1 MSKNENNLIFITLY
15 QKYNKM
21 MLSKK
26 EVANELGISLRT
38 LNRRIEE
45 KSALPSYSKN
55 GGLILFPIENLA
67 KYITALGKL

>member
-1 MSKNENNLIFITLY
+1 MSRNESNLIFITLY

-38 LNRRIEE
+38 LNRRMEE
-45 KSALPSYSKN
+45 KAALPSYTKN
-55 GGLILFPIENLA
+55 GGIFLFPLESVS
-67 KYITALGKL
+67 KYISALGKL

>member
-55 GGLILFPIENLA
+55 GGLILFSLENLA
-67 KYITALGKL
+67 KYITAIGKL

>member
-1 MSKNENNLIFITLY
+1 
-15 QKYNKM
+15 

-55 GGLILFPIENLA
+55 GGLILFSLENLA
-67 KYITALGKL
+67 KYITAIGKL

>member
-15 QKYNKM
+15 RKYNKM

-45 KSALPSYSKN
+45 KAALPSYTKN
-55 GGLILFPIENLA
+55 GGIYLFPLENVA